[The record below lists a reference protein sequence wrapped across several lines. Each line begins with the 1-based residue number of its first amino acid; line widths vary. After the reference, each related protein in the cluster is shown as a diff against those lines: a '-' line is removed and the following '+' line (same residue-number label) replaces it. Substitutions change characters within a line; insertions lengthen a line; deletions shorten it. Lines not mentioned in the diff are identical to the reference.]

1 MKYWLLKTEPENWS
15 WIDQL
20 NSKNQ
25 SAEWNGVRNYQ
36 ASKNLKNMKK
46 KDLCFFY
53 HTGKEKKIVGIVK
66 VIKEH
71 FKDKSDK
78 TNRFVSIIVRAQ
90 NELIKPVTLE
100 EIKKIRHF
108 KKLALVKQSRLSVME
123 IDNNHE
129 LRNNSNTIE
138 VETISLNN
146 LIEENASES
155 NIDYISIDTE
165 GSEYEI
171 LKDFNFKKYNVEIFT
186 VEHNFVE
193 KKRDL
198 IFALMTSHNYVR
210 VFTNISQWDDWYIK
224 KNNKILLSM
233 MDN

>member
-100 EIKKIRHF
+100 EIKKIKYF

-123 IDNNHE
+123 ID
-129 LRNNSNTIE
+129 
-138 VETISLNN
+138 
-146 LIEENASES
+146 
-155 NIDYISIDTE
+155 
-165 GSEYEI
+165 
-171 LKDFNFKKYNVEIFT
+171 LKYWKKIC
-186 VEHNFVE
+186 
-193 KKRDL
+193 K
-198 IFALMTSHNYVR
+198 MGR
-210 VFTNISQWDDWYIK
+210 V
-224 KNNKILLSM
+224 
-233 MDN
+233 